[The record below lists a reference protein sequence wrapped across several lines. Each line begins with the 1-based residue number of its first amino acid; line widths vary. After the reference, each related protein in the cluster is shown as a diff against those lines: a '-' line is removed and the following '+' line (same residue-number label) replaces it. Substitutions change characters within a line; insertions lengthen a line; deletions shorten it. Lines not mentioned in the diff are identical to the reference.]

1 MMRTEFESLPARP
14 TIFDSADFDPRR
26 QIAEAVEAIDIASTA
41 FRHSRAEEDQTA
53 LLDRIEDL
61 RRFVLVR
68 ASLARRLKQPMREG
82 APPAGR
88 EICSMLNEIIGDV
101 PSLVKACEHN
111 GRYRME
117 RDTRRAIS
125 SLFFLGTLDPNFI

>member
-1 MMRTEFESLPARP
+1 MRHDLPSLPSRP
-14 TIFDSADFDPRR
+14 TIFDSADFDPPR
-26 QIAEAVEAIDIASTA
+26 QIAEAVEAIDIATAA
-41 FRHSRAEEDQTA
+41 FRRAPDEDTQTA

-68 ASLARRLKQPMREG
+68 ASLARRLKQPMRNG
-82 APPAGR
+82 KDPAGR
-88 EICSMLNEIIGDV
+88 EICELLNELIGDV

-111 GRYRME
+111 GRYRMD
-117 RDTRRAIS
+117 RDKRRAIS